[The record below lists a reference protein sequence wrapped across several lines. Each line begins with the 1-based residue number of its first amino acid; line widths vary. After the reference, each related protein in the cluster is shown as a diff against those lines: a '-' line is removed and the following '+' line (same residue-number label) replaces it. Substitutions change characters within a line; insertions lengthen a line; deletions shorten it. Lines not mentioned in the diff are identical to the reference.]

1 MSGLAGILKGIS
13 GELEAGRV
21 LWVSGT
27 ALFVVSF
34 ISFAGIALLVKGQA
48 FSPVEYGTGF
58 AAGFGAA
65 LAAGGFGISQ
75 KDRGV
80 ARAVATTDATS
91 SPQMGEK

>member
-1 MSGLAGILKGIS
+1 MTGLATILRGVS

-34 ISFAGIALLVKGQA
+34 ISFAGIALLVKGQP

-58 AAGFGAA
+58 GAGFAAA
-65 LAAGGFGISQ
+65 LAAGGFGINL

-80 ARAVATTDATS
+80 AKASAAA
-91 SPQMGEK
+91 GEQA